1 MDNSHLGKLK
11 PQVFGLAILFAAFLV
26 AHAAYAQAAKPAAH
40 PAAAAPKA
48 SPVDS
53 VIQLVKSGMS
63 ENLIIKTLQRQN
75 KPIDLSPADLVKLK
89 NAGVSENIINVM
101 MDPSS
106 TPAPAAAP
114 APAPAAAPTPVA
126 AAQPAPAPAAYT
138 PPPVPNTAAVAN
150 AMKKRVIVDEFD
162 YSTVQTSVAAVF
174 GTNQDVGKGIRAML
188 TNRLGQQG
196 KVVIVERAKI
206 NSLMAEQD
214 RNASNRVKQGTGA
227 KIGRISGADALLTGD
242 ITIFGR
248 DDKKKKVSGG
258 GLFGAGIGALA
269 AAHSTDKAV
278 VAVDYRVVDA
288 ETSEVLATGEARGES
303 VRKGNALGA
312 LGGAFGKG
320 IAGAEFDM
328 TSSNFAQ
335 TIIGEATQDC
345 VNKLADI
352 LDTQVASMKKEAR
365 AVEATVADVSGSSM
379 IITAGSNDG
388 VNTGDVFEILR
399 AVREVKDPTTHEVL
413 DRITEKT
420 GELTVTSVRD
430 KIATGAYNG
439 SPAQVGFIA
448 RRKN

>member
-11 PQVFGLAILFAAFLV
+11 PHILGIAVLFAALPTAQGV
-26 AHAAYAQAAKPAAH
+26 YAQAAKPAAR

-48 SPVDS
+48 SPVDN

-114 APAPAAAPTPVA
+114 APAPTPAPAP

-138 PPPVPNTAAVAN
+138 PPPAVPNTAAVAN
-150 AMKKRVIVDEFD
+150 AMKERVIVDEFD
-162 YSTVQTSVAAVF
+162 YSAVMTSVQAVF
-174 GTNQDVGKGIRAML
+174 GTNQNIGKGIRAML

-248 DDKKKKVSGG
+248 DDKKKHVSGG
-258 GLFGAGIGALA
+258 GLFGAGIGAIA
-269 AAHSTDKAV
+269 AARSTDKAV

-288 ETSEVLATGEARGES
+288 ETSEVVATGEARGES
-303 VRKGNALGA
+303 VRKGTALGA

-328 TSSNFAQ
+328 TSSNFA
-335 TIIGEATQDC
+335 
-345 VNKLADI
+345 
-352 LDTQVASMKKEAR
+352 
-365 AVEATVADVSGSSM
+365 
-379 IITAGSNDG
+379 
-388 VNTGDVFEILR
+388 
-399 AVREVKDPTTHEVL
+399 
-413 DRITEKT
+413 
-420 GELTVTSVRD
+420 
-430 KIATGAYNG
+430 
-439 SPAQVGFIA
+439 
-448 RRKN
+448 